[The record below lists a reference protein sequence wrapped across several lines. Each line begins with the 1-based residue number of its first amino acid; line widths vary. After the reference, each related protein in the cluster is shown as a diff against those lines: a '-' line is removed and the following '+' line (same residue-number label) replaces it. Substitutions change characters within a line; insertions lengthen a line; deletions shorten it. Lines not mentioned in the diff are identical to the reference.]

1 MRITNIMFRKRRRGV
16 STILGTIIFIGILF
30 TSVIPLMLVMK
41 QADTIYT
48 QKVHQMEILDEEGVE
63 EDVNVYVYPYQD
75 GTELGV
81 KVENIGNVPI
91 TVVRAWLNDE
101 SFEVNEVVPA
111 ASNELFGPYN
121 VSSLQNGTSVDVKI
135 VTERGNVFY
144 CISGGLTWYEAGGW
158 STTSL
163 GICVIIHNTAGGWY
177 RIILHNIT
185 GNSTHP
191 VYESHSKEWADVVA
205 STPVDDPGLYEM
217 IVQEKK
223 GSNWKDLPGSPVP
236 ANINYPNGPPFI
248 MIWIQGK

>member
-48 QKVHQMEILDEEGVE
+48 QKVHQMEILDEEGVK
-63 EDVNVYVYPYQD
+63 EDVNVYVYPYQN

-111 ASNELFGPYN
+111 ANNELFGPYT
-121 VSSLQNGTSVDVKI
+121 VSSMQDGTTVDTKI

-163 GICVIIHNTAGGWY
+163 GICVIIHNTAGGEFQ
-177 RIILHNIT
+177 IT
-185 GNSTHP
+185 LKNCTDDSTYP
-191 VYESHSKEWADVVA
+191 VYESHSKEWADVIA
-205 STPVDDPGLYEM
+205 STPVDDPGEYEM
-217 IVQEKK
+217 IIKEKY
-223 GSNWKDLPGSPVP
+223 GSKWKDLPGSPVP
-236 ANINYPNGPPFI
+236 ADINYPDGPPFI

>member
-1 MRITNIMFRKRRRGV
+1 MHITNTMFHKRRRGV
-16 STILGTIIFIGILF
+16 STILGTIIFIGIMF
-30 TSVIPLMLVMK
+30 TSIIPMMLVMK
-41 QADTIYT
+41 QADTIYE
-48 QKVHQMEILDEEGVE
+48 QKVHEMEIQDEEGVE
-63 EDVNVYVYPYQD
+63 EDVNVYVYPYQN

-101 SFEVNEVVPA
+101 SFEVNAVIPA
-111 ASNELFGPYN
+111 ASNDLFGPYN

-144 CISGGLTWYEAGGW
+144 CISGGLTWYEGGGW

-185 GNSTHP
+185 GDSNHL

-205 STPVDDPGLYEM
+205 SAPVDEPGEYEM

>member
-1 MRITNIMFRKRRRGV
+1 MRIIDTLSRKRRRGV
-16 STILGTIIFIGILF
+16 STILGTIIFIGIMF
-30 TSVIPLMLVMK
+30 TSIIPMMLVMK
-41 QADTIYT
+41 QADTIYE
-48 QKVHQMEILDEEGVE
+48 QKVHEMEVQDEEGVE
-63 EDVNVYVYPYQD
+63 EDVNVYVYPYQN

-81 KVENIGNVPI
+81 KVENIGNVPV

-101 SFEVNEVVPA
+101 SFEINEVISA
-111 ASNELFGPYN
+111 ASDDLFGPYN
-121 VSSLQNGTSVDVKI
+121 VSSLDNGTSVDVKI

-144 CISGGLTWYEAGGW
+144 CISGGLTWYEGGGW

-177 RIILHNIT
+177 QIILHNIT
-185 GNSTHP
+185 GDSTHP
-191 VYESHSKEWADVVA
+191 VYESHSKEWEDVVA
-205 STPVDDPGLYEM
+205 SAPVDEPGEYEM